1 MKTFKDFIVEKKLTP
16 AELAKREEV
25 AQAIEKDDPSVDTS
39 KKMAIATSVAKRVA
53 EDTLNETPET
63 KPRLLGTRGKAPIGS
78 YAADKASGKYKEL
91 DKKFGK
97 PAPVKESEQIEE
109 QIKVTHEDP
118 LVTVHQDGS
127 LHTHANLS
135 TANSIHGT
143 SVKASDVHKGKVS
156 TKNRDGKSVVFGI
169 SKHHATEVQE
179 ATSPFDWKNQPSAI
193 KWNDDKADN
202 SGVHK
207 GTYGSDSHKAKGDG
221 TPEEKRGRG
230 RPKGEYGSYKIDK
243 AKRDDPEYKQQL
255 SAKVRA
261 AKAEGFAA
269 RKEFK
274 DSMNAAIKK
283 RQLELAGIK
292 Q

>member
-1 MKTFKDFIVEKKLTP
+1 MKTFKDFITEKKLTP

-63 KPRLLGTRGKAPIGS
+63 KPRLPGTRGKAPEGS
-78 YAADKASGKYKEL
+78 YAGDKAAGKYKEL
-91 DKKFGK
+91 NKKFGK
-97 PAPVKESEQIEE
+97 PTPVKESEELTEISQGTLKATVAAAKTKSAMARKFADLSDRPDDKEWHTNKAKGFERVVKKAQDRIKESE
-109 QIKVTHEDP
+109 QVE
-118 LVTVHQDGS
+118 
-127 LHTHANLS
+127 
-135 TANSIHGT
+135 
-143 SVKASDVHKGKVS
+143 
-156 TKNRDGKSVVFGI
+156 
-169 SKHHATEVQE
+169 E

-193 KWNDDKADN
+193 KWNDDKSSN